1 LSNPPSKVN
10 PTIRVWLVDGDDDGS
25 VLFRY
30 VSTDGV
36 NWPPAPGAT
45 KDQATGIGCVIGVIL
60 DDFTGQYGLVYLHLQ
75 NVPQRF
81 ITHLPTGVLGIEDP
95 VFSETVL

>member
-10 PTIRVWLVDGDDDGS
+10 PTIRVWLVDSDNDGS
-25 VLFRY
+25 VLFRC
-30 VSTDGV
+30 VSADGV

-60 DDFTGQYGLVYLHLQ
+60 DDLTEQYGLVDFLFQ
-75 NVPQRF
+75 NASQRF
-81 ITHLPTGVLGIEDP
+81 ITHLLTGVLGIENP
-95 VFSETVL
+95 VLSETVL

>member
-1 LSNPPSKVN
+1 LSNPPAKVN

-25 VLFRY
+25 VLFRH

-45 KDQATGIGCVIGVIL
+45 KDQATWVGYVIGVIL
-60 DDFTGQYGLVYLHLQ
+60 NDFTGQYSLVYLDLQ
-75 NVPQRF
+75 NVPKRF

-95 VFSETVL
+95 VLSETPL

>member
-10 PTIRVWLVDGDDDGS
+10 PTIRVWLVDSDDDGS

-36 NWPPAPGAT
+36 NWPPTPGAT
-45 KDQATGIGCVIGVIL
+45 KDQATGIGRVIGVIL
-60 DDFTGQYGLVYLHLQ
+60 NDLTGQNGLADFLFQ
-75 NVPQRF
+75 NASKRF

-95 VFSETVL
+95 VLLETAL